1 MQVSSPQTA
10 IHENLESVVR
20 RHLAHP
26 FLKVPAA
33 HTVVAFEAADEWVRG
48 RGAPVV
54 LDSGCGTG
62 ESSVHLAH
70 KFPNASIVALD
81 QSEVRLEKAS
91 KRQIPENLRFFR
103 ADHWDFYPLLKDK
116 NWQIIFHALY
126 YPNPWPK
133 PAHLMRRLHGHPL
146 FTLLLGLAPLEMR
159 CNWKVYAD
167 EFAFAASLA
176 WGRPVSVERL
186 EVAEPITAF
195 ERKYWTEKQDLWKVE
210 ICELVNSR
218 V

>member
-1 MQVSSPQTA
+1 MQVSSPQTG

-33 HTVVAFEAADEWVRG
+33 HTVAAFEAADAWVRG

-62 ESSVHLAH
+62 ESSVHLAQR
-70 KFPNASIVALD
+70 FPDASVVALD

-103 ADHWDFYPLLKDK
+103 ADHWDFYPLLGDRK
-116 NWQIIFHALY
+116 NIQGWKILFHALY

-146 FTLLLGLAPLEMR
+146 FALLLSLSPLEMR
-159 CNWKVYAD
+159 CNWKVYAE
-167 EFAFAASLA
+167 EFAFAARLVLE
-176 WGRPVSVERL
+176 RPVSVERL
-186 EVAEPITAF
+186 EVTEPITAF
-195 ERKYWTEKQDLWKVE
+195 ERKYWMQKQNLWKVE
-210 ICELVNSR
+210 IGKY
-218 V
+218 